1 MTNLTKLILGLGAI
15 GLVAWLAMFLTMNS
29 RLNEAIDRLE
39 EAQAGLHTGLTAL
52 NTARE
57 AVDSV
62 RSDLRRFSTYLK
74 DIQARVEILDL
85 NERAGSAR
93 FRADRDAILRRLREL
108 YQDVEQTGSQLP
120 DIPVVGN
127 QG

>member
-1 MTNLTKLILGLGAI
+1 MTNLTKLVLGLAAI

-39 EAQAGLHTGLTAL
+39 EAQTGLHSGLAAL
-52 NTARE
+52 SSARE
-57 AVDSV
+57 SVDSV
-62 RSDLRRFSTYLK
+62 RADLRRFSTYLK

-85 NERAGSAR
+85 NERAGNAR
-93 FRADRDAILRRLREL
+93 FRSDRDAILQRLREL
-108 YQDVEQTGSQLP
+108 YRDVETTGSQLP
-120 DIPVVGN
+120 EIPIVGN